1 MTDSTTAALAAFS
14 VTASLPFFAYGAWL
28 VLSADVVTWRRL
40 VRHLRVVLVGLLLT
54 TVPLLTWMLPRFPDQ
69 FGGFAALHAF
79 FGVQAYALLGFAL
92 TGIVP
97 IFRAKR
103 KHDLYGE
110 HAGDLHLSDLHEDVD
125 DWRFRLRV
133 GVFGFL
139 LLWVA
144 AWILG
149 LLRFL
154 SRYVL

>member
-1 MTDSTTAALAAFS
+1 MADATVAALCALS

-28 VLSADVVTWRRL
+28 VLSADVVTWRLL
-40 VRHLRVVLVGLLLT
+40 VRHLRVVFVGLLLT
-54 TVPLLTWMLPRFPDQ
+54 TVPLLGWMLPRFPDQ

-103 KHDLYGE
+103 ENDLYGE
-110 HAGDLHLSDLHEDVD
+110 HAGDRRLADLHEDVD

-139 LLWVA
+139 ILWVT
-144 AWILG
+144 AWVLG
-149 LLRFL
+149 LVRFL
-154 SRYVL
+154 GRYVL